1 MVQKAKAVWLDGRLV
16 PWEEAQI
23 HVLTHTLH
31 YGLGV
36 FEGIRAYRCADGG
49 SAVFRLREHIERL
62 FDSARICLMKIPYT
76 REQVERACIE
86 TLKANGLAS
95 GYIRPIAFIGDGV
108 MGLHPKDNPVRLAI
122 ATWEWGAYLGEEG
135 LRNGIRVK
143 ISSFA
148 RQHVNTHMNKA
159 KVCGHYVNSIL
170 AKLEVTQAGYDE
182 ALLLDTDGYVA
193 EASGE
198 NFFAVRRGTLL
209 TAPAATVLG
218 GITRDAVLSIARDR
232 GIPVEERR
240 LARDEVYIAD
250 EAFFTGTAAEV
261 TPIREV
267 DDRAIGAG
275 RPGPITQAI
284 QAAFFDIVKGKDA
297 RYSEWLTR
305 Y

>member
-1 MVQKAKAVWLDGRLV
+1 MQKAKAIWLDGRLV
-16 PWEEAQI
+16 PWAEAQVHI
-23 HVLTHTLH
+23 LTHTLH

-49 SAVFRLREHIERL
+49 SAVFRLKEHVERF
-62 FDSARICLMKIPYT
+62 FDSAKICLMRIPFSP
-76 REQVERACIE
+76 EQVEKACVD
-86 TLKANGLAS
+86 TLKANGLAA
-95 GYIRPIAFIGDGV
+95 GYIRPLAFIGDGV
-108 MGLHPKDNPVRLAI
+108 MGLHPKDNPVRVAV

-135 LRNGIRVK
+135 LKNGIRVK

-198 NFFAVRRGTLL
+198 NFFIVKRGKIL
-209 TAPAATVLG
+209 TAPLATVLG
-218 GITRDAVLSIARDR
+218 GITRDAVLAIARDR

-250 EAFFTGTAAEV
+250 EAFFSGTAAEV

-267 DDRAIGAG
+267 DDRAIGSG
-275 RPGPITQAI
+275 RPGPITQAV

-297 RYSEWLTR
+297 RYGEWLTR